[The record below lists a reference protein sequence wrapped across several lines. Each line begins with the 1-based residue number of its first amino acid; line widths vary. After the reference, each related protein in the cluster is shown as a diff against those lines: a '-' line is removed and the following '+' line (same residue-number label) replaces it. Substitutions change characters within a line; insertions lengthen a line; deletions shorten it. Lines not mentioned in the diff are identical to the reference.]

1 VNYLAHGWHCLD
13 APYVLAGTAAPDWLG
28 VVDRRLRLRPRNML
42 RWLEGPDPARAA
54 LARGV
59 LRHHADDAWFHQ
71 TEAFTGLQLHFAALL
86 REALPGDEGF
96 RPSFVGH
103 VLVELLLDA
112 ALAQEQPA
120 GLAAYYRAL
129 KTLDPQALAAALVPM
144 ATPRAPADGEMAGPA
159 ATSRLAMLVE
169 RFLEDRFL
177 YDYADDAKLLARLN
191 RVLARVG
198 LPPVP
203 PTLQDLLPALREQVR
218 RQRGALFPDP

>member
-1 VNYLAHGWHCLD
+1 MNYLAHGWHCLD

-28 VVDRRLRLRPRNML
+28 VADRRWRLRPRSMQ
-42 RWLEGPDPARAA
+42 RWQEDADPVRAE
-54 LARGV
+54 LARGI

-71 TEAFTGLQLHFAALL
+71 AQAFTALQLNFAALL

-96 RPSFVGH
+96 RPGFVGH

-112 ALAQEQPA
+112 VLAEEQPVR
-120 GLAAYYRAL
+120 LAAYYRAL
-129 KTLDPQALAAALVPM
+129 ETLAPQRLASALVAMATRLDPGDDPHAERAAA
-144 ATPRAPADGEMAGPA
+144 G
-159 ATSRLAMLVE
+159 RLATLIA

-198 LPPVP
+198 LAS
-203 PTLQDLLPALREQVR
+203 LPDEVQ
-218 RQRGALFPDP
+218 ALFPAMRRQVWQWRRELVPQP